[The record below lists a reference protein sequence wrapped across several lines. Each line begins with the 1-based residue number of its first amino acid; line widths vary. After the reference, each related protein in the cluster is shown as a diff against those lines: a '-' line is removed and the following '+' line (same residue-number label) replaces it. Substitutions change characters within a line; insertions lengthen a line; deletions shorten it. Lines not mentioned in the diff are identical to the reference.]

1 MNVDKFQIA
10 FLKSQFTAVIKFF
23 ENVHEFQMHRDTF
36 LNQQRANIVAFYA
49 SPELFAK

>member
-36 LNQQRANIVAFYA
+36 LN
-49 SPELFAK
+49 